1 MPFGPDHLKIKA
13 DLWLFFQHEKKA
25 RCCVCNKT
33 KTGTFTCVNVV
44 VLGCSKFLAGRMCEE
59 CFPKM
64 KDLWERNELI
74 MRPKLSVS
82 GADLSP
88 RDMQWTLEQAIDEV
102 KELRSQ
108 QPVEVASTGKPRR
121 IDSEGRDVTDLPGL
135 WSETDKDIPQ

>member
-59 CFPKM
+59 CFPRM
-64 KDLWERNELI
+64 KALWERNELI
-74 MRPKLSVS
+74 IQPKLSVS
-82 GADLSP
+82 GADLP
-88 RDMQWTLEQAIDEV
+88 LREMQWT
-102 KELRSQ
+102 
-108 QPVEVASTGKPRR
+108 VEKTIGDLNGDCKREDGKSFGNRH
-121 IDSEGRDVTDLPGL
+121 S
-135 WSETDKDIPQ
+135 KDN